1 MLKLDAA
8 YYAGV
13 ALMVGFWLA
22 MGEVATPFA
31 EWTAFAAAY
40 LPVVLIEPVFT
51 VAVVKLL
58 QSQAHRPL
66 VQLCFAVPA
75 RG

>member
-1 MLKLDAA
+1 
-8 YYAGV
+8 
-13 ALMVGFWLA
+13 
-22 MGEVATPFA
+22 
-31 EWTAFAAAY
+31 
-40 LPVVLIEPVFT
+40 VVLIEPVLT

-58 QSQAHRPL
+58 HSQAHRPL

>member
-1 MLKLDAA
+1 LDAG

-40 LPVVLIEPVFT
+40 LQVVLIEPVFT
-51 VAVVKLL
+51 VAVVRLL